1 MDDPLAHPNNSISVV
16 EKQISNGSAGI
27 VQQDATTSQIDIK
40 TEVKPGETS
49 NSPPSNNNGNMEPPD
64 WHEVFKDATEL
75 ESLIF
80 CIRRPTAR
88 DRLFTLVNN
97 MKTLSG
103 KLKRYEEVKL
113 HKTITFDS
121 LLKKRGL
128 ENKAEEGATVK
139 KPRAIPLDPVHI
151 GDKEKDSKNAHEE
164 KLPMPKSLSLTEPP
178 MLKVKDKWVQ
188 NHKRSSSLYCPDFE
202 SSNSCPLGTSCNL
215 LHIFTPRKANPTIEK
230 DGRLITLRYTKED
243 LEIAYETYRNMSI
256 SKSDYFEKIK
266 NDEANM
272 PNYCCAINC
281 PVDHIIYY
289 AQPFPG
295 DVIAKAN
302 KSAQGIWWYK
312 SMKDAKDAVATH
324 LICDLKERHIIPK
337 DFMPRDQSDIGLG
350 KKFAVQKATQLAKK
364 SIIFTSGSSMK
375 ERNTAA
381 PILPDI
387 MPLNFMESNYEKRC
401 TQFNTPAGCQF
412 ACRCQYA
419 HVYYPSELDS
429 SNFPSKEALTL
440 AYRLNFQM
448 ELEDSF
454 FQGSSRRLTNSPS
467 PIRVMT
473 AIDNQ
478 GGLWYTAALKCP
490 REGTIYYAA
499 GGNTGQ
505 INKQNVVMYPGV
517 EDAKLAVAG
526 IVLNA
531 FRKRGMFGE
540 RNSGGIQ
547 TYSQLQNPFLHNGQ
561 ASVLQKS
568 SGPVPSHQPP
578 CHLQPHTMHHMQPAH
593 QQMQAQVHAHQ
604 YSTHFHPVGMGHHD
618 NLFPQG
624 SYGIVGQPYQS
635 QPQFVAA
642 PAAPPPPSRIVTDP
656 SIYANLSTQPPPPP
670 PLPRSQSFGK

>member
-1 MDDPLAHPNNSISVV
+1 MDNPLALPNSSTSVV
-16 EKQISNGSAGI
+16 EMQISNASAGI
-27 VQQDATTSQIDIK
+27 RRDTITSHIDIK

-49 NSPPSNNNGNMEPPD
+49 NSPPSNNCNMEPPD

-103 KLKRYEEVKL
+103 KLKRYEDVKL
-113 HKTITFDS
+113 HKTVIFDS

-128 ENKAEEGATVK
+128 ENNTEDGSKVK

-151 GDKEKDSKNAHEE
+151 GDKEKDSKNAQEG

-188 NHKRSSSLYCPDFE
+188 NHKRGSSLHCPDFE

-215 LHIFTPRKANPTIEK
+215 LHIFTPRKANPSIEK
-230 DGRLITLRYTKED
+230 DGRMVTLRYTKED

-256 SKSDYFEKIK
+256 SKSDYSEKIK
-266 NDEANM
+266 NDKVNV

-281 PVDHIIYY
+281 PVDHIVYY
-289 AQPFPG
+289 SQPFPG

-312 SMKDAKDAVATH
+312 SMKDAKDAAATH
-324 LICDLKERHIIPK
+324 LICDLKERQIIPK
-337 DFMPRDQSDIGLG
+337 DFVPRDQSDIGLG
-350 KKFAVQKATQLAKK
+350 KKFAVHKATQLAKR
-364 SIIFTSGSSMK
+364 SIVSTSGSSMK
-375 ERNTAA
+375 ERNIAS

-401 TQFNTPAGCQF
+401 AQFNTPAGCQF

-419 HVYYPSELDS
+419 HVYYPSELNIS
-429 SNFPSKEALTL
+429 SFPSQEDLTL

-454 FQGSSRRLTNSPS
+454 FQGSSRRLTNSPFR
-467 PIRVMT
+467 IMT

-505 INKQNVVMYPGV
+505 INKQNVVLYPRM

-526 IVLNA
+526 IVLDS
-531 FRKRGMFGE
+531 FRKRGVLGE

-547 TYSQLQNPFLHNGQ
+547 TYSQLQNPCSYSGQ
-561 ASVLQKS
+561 ASLLQPS

-578 CHLQPHTMHHMQPAH
+578 CHQQPQTMHHIQPAH

-604 YSTHFHPVGMGHHD
+604 HSAPFHPVGIGHHN

-624 SYGIVGQPYQS
+624 SYGLVGQPYQF
-635 QPQFVAA
+635 QPQFVAT
-642 PAAPPPPSRIVTDP
+642 PDAPPPPSKIVTDAN
-656 SIYANLSTQPPPPP
+656 IYTQPPPPP
-670 PLPRSQSFGK
+670 PPPRSQSFGR